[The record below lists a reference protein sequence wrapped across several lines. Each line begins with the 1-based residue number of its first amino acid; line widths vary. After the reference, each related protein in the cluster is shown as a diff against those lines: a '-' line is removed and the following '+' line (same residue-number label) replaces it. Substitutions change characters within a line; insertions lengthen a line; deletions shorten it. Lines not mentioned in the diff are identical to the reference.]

1 MSKPLKYFLDLEIL
15 RKIEVCEMIGCS
27 ERTLYNYI
35 KKGMPIHKIKGA
47 TPYFLA
53 SEIYNW
59 IKNN

>member
-1 MSKPLKYFLDLEIL
+1 MPKPIKYFLDLEIL

-35 KKGMPIHKIKGA
+35 KKGLPVHKIREGA
-47 TPYFLA
+47 PYFLA

-59 IKNN
+59 IKTN